1 MLPVE
6 HGNRE
11 QCMRREDRRAAER
24 EGRRTTARRAKAGA
38 LTAASLALVPLL
50 GGGGVPVALQSTVD
64 VPATVD
70 ADGQVPRQPS
80 LSPDVL
86 AAAGDPALLVQ
97 QLPSFADV
105 PLSTMGTPV
114 TGALGIPESALR
126 AYQRAEQELAKL
138 APGCHIGWSL
148 LAAIG
153 RIESNHARGGRVD
166 GRGTTVTPILGPILD
181 GAGFAAVPD
190 TDGGQYD
197 GDTRWDRAV
206 GPMQF
211 IPATW
216 RKYAS
221 DGNGDGVAD
230 PDNVFDAALAAG
242 KYLCAGGGDLRDPQ
256 QRAQAVFRYNHSDA
270 YVSQV
275 LLWAD
280 AYERGASSVP
290 DGQLPHGPGG
300 RVGGTARGSG
310 GRGAARAGGGRHA
323 AARRTGHLDHAA
335 ALVGERHPDLDHEQ
349 PRRDVHDDEDVH
361 HQHDHHHDDDTHVGQ
376 RHADQRAAHVCDAV
390 VHNGHPDHD
399 GQPHQ
404 HDERGTVHS
413 GHARL
418 LRAGYGAPRD
428 SHCSVKRWCSRCP
441 RSVSRWCSTPNVN
454 APGSPTRPR
463 STSRATTESWCSPR
477 VPASA
482 FTSCRHLR
490 TRLPTTGSTAS
501 AA

>member
-1 MLPVE
+1 
-6 HGNRE
+6 
-11 QCMRREDRRAAER
+11 MRREDRRAAER

-290 DGQLPHGPGG
+290 DGQLPAGPVAGSAALPAG
-300 RVGGTARGSG
+300 PVVEAPPAPVVAVTPPPAAPATSTTPPPSSASGTPTSTTSS
-310 GRGAARAGGGRHA
+310 RGATSTTTKTSTTSTTTTTTTTPTSDSGTPTSAPPTCATPSSTTDTPTTTASPTSTTSA
-323 AARRTGHLDHAA
+323 A
-335 ALVGERHPDLDHEQ
+335 P
-349 PRRDVHDDEDVH
+349 
-361 HQHDHHHDDDTHVGQ
+361 
-376 RHADQRAAHVCDAV
+376 
-390 VHNGHPDHD
+390 
-399 GQPHQ
+399 
-404 HDERGTVHS
+404 
-413 GHARL
+413 
-418 LRAGYGAPRD
+418 
-428 SHCSVKRWCSRCP
+428 
-441 RSVSRWCSTPNVN
+441 STPD
-454 APGSPTRPR
+454 T
-463 STSRATTESWCSPR
+463 
-477 VPASA
+477 PA
-482 FTSCRHLR
+482 C
-490 TRLPTTGSTAS
+490 
-501 AA
+501 